1 MNHFAGDAGGV
12 VDAGALGS
20 VGATLDGVDVE
31 GVAAGGRGVPG
42 TDFGT
47 FAGGMDAGGVDDL
60 GDVVLT
66 GTFGRALP
74 VGESVVLGEE
84 RSWMGLCPGL
94 DCNVIGPGFAGV
106 STPGDKDGFVLL
118 NRLRLLEPG
127 ADGGGS
133 DGRAVSCPAMKKAQA
148 RAK

>member
-31 GVAAGGRGVPG
+31 GVAAGGRAVLGD
-42 TDFGT
+42 DFGAL
-47 FAGGMDAGGVDDL
+47 AGGMDAGGVNDR
-60 GDVVLT
+60 GDVAL
-66 GTFGRALP
+66 GRGFGRALL
-74 VGESVVLGEE
+74 VGDRDALGVG
-84 RSWMGLCPGL
+84 RSWMELGP
-94 DCNVIGPGFAGV
+94 DCGAMDAGPCDAGAR
-106 STPGDKDGFVLL
+106 TPGGWEGLALL
-118 NRLRLLEPG
+118 KRLRLLEPG
-127 ADGGGS
+127 PEGGGS